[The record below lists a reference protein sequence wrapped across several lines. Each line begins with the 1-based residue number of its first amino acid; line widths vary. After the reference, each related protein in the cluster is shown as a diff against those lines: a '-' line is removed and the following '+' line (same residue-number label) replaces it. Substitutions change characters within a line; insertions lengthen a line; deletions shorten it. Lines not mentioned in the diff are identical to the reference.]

1 MAAFV
6 PVAAGGLQTAA
17 ASRAVPL
24 RLRPSRPAAA
34 AAAGV
39 RMGAAEPVG
48 RRAALAALTAGALGV
63 AAAAGGGPVWAA
75 DAEGDWVTTPSGLK
89 YKDGTWRSGGVGG
102 TQVGARSS
110 A

>member
-1 MAAFV
+1 MTAFV

-17 ASRAVPL
+17 ASRAVPP
-24 RLRPSRPAAA
+24 RSRPCRPAAA
-34 AAAGV
+34 AAAAV
-39 RMGAAEPVG
+39 RMGASEPVG
-48 RRAALAALTAGALGV
+48 RRVALAALAAGALGV

-89 YKDGTWRSGGVGG
+89 YKDGTWRSGGGG
-102 TQVGARSS
+102 RMQVGARGS